1 MGNKKKI
8 GKSRRDKFYQLAK
21 ETGYRARSAFKLIQL
36 NRKFEFLQKSRVVID
51 LCAAPGGWL
60 QVAAENT
67 PISSVIIGVDL
78 VPIRPIPNVT
88 TLVDDITTEKCR
100 QDIKK
105 ELQTWKADCVLHD
118 GAPNVGKNWIHDAY
132 QQIQLTLQAL
142 KLSTEFL
149 RKGGWF
155 VTKVFRSKDY
165 NSLIWVLQQ
174 LFKHVHATKPQA
186 SRNESAEIFVVCQQY
201 LAPDKIDPKFLNP
214 KSVFK
219 EVENERKPAI
229 DLLHPEKQ
237 RRQREG
243 YPEGDYTL
251 FHTLKASEFINSE
264 NYLQLLSE
272 TSEVVL
278 DESFLENHPT
288 TTAEIKECLKDIKV
302 LGKREIKLI
311 INWRKKIKKEL
322 DSQKEED
329 KKSSIEEKKE
339 DNDDSDNEEAKLLE
353 KLAELEGEEKKALKR
368 KIKKTR
374 RMRAKLQY
382 KMDLKMVL
390 PDDKVDLPSEEDLF
404 ELKKMKSKK
413 HLEEVEAGD
422 SSLLDQDALEE
433 DEEED
438 EEIVPYKR
446 RKTYERGEKDYLD
459 PNELS
464 SDEDL
469 SDHGNTD
476 EDDESDMELTEAAE
490 DEVNPLLIGR
500 PGKKAKVDMWF
511 SKDSFAGIED
521 DADED
526 AEIENM
532 AQVYKQKGG
541 VIRGLTEENDM
552 IIPEEKVES
561 GETVKTLKRDDSS
574 KRDSA
579 YESDSSKNKD
589 DNDDDDDSDSGSDS
603 DSDYDANELISQP
616 DKQPTKQ
623 DKKAAKKDG
632 FEVVPKDKTEN
643 LKLNL
648 TGLAMGAAMVSS
660 RKRRREVIESGY
672 HRYMFNDENLPT
684 WFVKDEAKH
693 QRTNLPVTKG
703 EIQEYR
709 LKMKA
714 VDANPIRKIA
724 EAKAR
729 KKRKMMKRLERARK
743 KAETINET
751 EDVTDKEK
759 WQQIKQVYNK
769 AGLLTA
775 KKKELT
781 YVVAK
786 KGVGKRVRRPRGVQ
800 GPFKVVD
807 PRMKK
812 DNMARKKSDKQ
823 GGKKGKAKN
832 MKKGKSKGNKKQNK
846 K

>member
-36 NRKFEFLQKSRVVID
+36 NRKFEFLQKSRVVVD

-78 VPIRPIPNVT
+78 VPIKPIPNVV
-88 TLVDDITTEKCR
+88 TLVDDITTDKCR

-118 GAPNVGKNWIHDAY
+118 GAPNVGKNWLHDAF
-132 QQIQLTLQAL
+132 QQVQLTLQAL
-142 KLSTEFL
+142 KLATEVL

-165 NSLIWVLQQ
+165 NSLLWVLQQ

-186 SRNESAEIFVVCQQY
+186 SRNESAEIFVVCQHY

-219 EVENERKPAI
+219 EVEEERKPAI
-229 DLLHPEKQ
+229 DLIHPEKQ
-237 RRQREG
+237 KRQREG

-251 FHTLKASEFINSE
+251 FHSLKASEFIHSD
-264 NYLQLLSE
+264 NYLQFLSE
-272 TSEVVL
+272 ASEVVL
-278 DESFLENHPT
+278 DDSAIENHPAT
-288 TTAEIKECLKDIKV
+288 TPEIKECLKDIKV
-302 LGKREIKLI
+302 LGKREIRLI
-311 INWRKKIKKEL
+311 INWRKKLKKEMV
-322 DSQKEED
+322 D
-329 KKSSIEEKKE
+329 KSEGEKQSEAEFVEEKDDDTDRE
-339 DNDDSDNEEAKLLE
+339 DVDLQE
-353 KLAELEGEEKKALKR
+353 KLDKLEGEEKKALKR

-374 RMRAKLQY
+374 RERARLQY

-390 PDDKVDLPSEEDLF
+390 PDDKLDLPSERELF
-404 ELKKMKSKK
+404 ELKKIKSKK
-413 HLEEVEAGD
+413 QLDEVEAGD
-422 SSLLDQDALEE
+422 SSMLDHDALEE
-433 DEEED
+433 DTEED
-438 EEIVPYKR
+438 VTVPVKR
-446 RKTYERGEKDYLD
+446 HKTYERGEKDYLD
-459 PNELS
+459 PNEPS
-464 SDEDL
+464 SDDNVSVDND
-469 SDHGNTD
+469 SDY
-476 EDDESDMELTEAAE
+476 EISDVELQEASE
-490 DEVNPLLIGR
+490 DEINPLLIGR

-511 SKDSFAGIED
+511 SKGSFAGVED

-532 AQVYKQKGG
+532 AQVYKHKGG
-541 VIRGLTEENDM
+541 VIRGVFETEDM
-552 IIPEEKVES
+552 LIPEEKFVND
-561 GETVKTLKRDDSS
+561 KILKSELKEKDFSP
-574 KRDSA
+574 KKDSA
-579 YESDSSKNKD
+579 YGSDSGKNS
-589 DNDDDDDSDSGSDS
+589 DDDSDSETESES
-603 DSDYDANELISQP
+603 ESDYDANDLITQT
-616 DKQPTKQ
+616 DKQKSKQ
-623 DKKAAKKDG
+623 DKKVAKNDG
-632 FEVVPKDKTEN
+632 FEVVPKDTNEN
-643 LKLNL
+643 LKLNP
-648 TGLAMGAAMVSS
+648 TGLAIGAAMVSS
-660 RKRRREVIESGY
+660 RKRRRDVIESGY
-672 HRYMFNDENLPT
+672 HRYMFGDENLPS

-693 QRTNLPVTKG
+693 HKTNLPVTKG

-729 KKRKMMKRLERARK
+729 KKRKMMKKLERARK

-759 WQQIKQVYNK
+759 WQQIKQIYKK
-769 AGLLTA
+769 AGLLSQ
-775 KKKELT
+775 KKKDLT
-781 YVVAK
+781 YVIAK

-807 PRMKK
+807 ARMKK
-812 DNMARKKSDKQ
+812 DNMIRKRTEKQ
-823 GGKKGKAKN
+823 NAKKGKAKKGGAKTGKAN
-832 MKKGKSKGNKKQNK
+832 KMSKHKK
-846 K
+846 